1 MIPRIFNNIKTINV
15 YYKLC
20 NKTGMSTIHVA
31 VKHENI
37 KLYGAHNVV
46 HIYWKDVP
54 KFSYED
60 RLKAKFYIILSCTLC
75 FHGNKRINDVKSEIK
90 Q

>member
-31 VKHENI
+31 DKHENI

-46 HIYWKDVP
+46 HIYIGKMCPNFHMKITLKQSFTLFSLVP
-54 KFSYED
+54 YVSMVI
-60 RLKAKFYIILSCTLC
+60 R
-75 FHGNKRINDVKSEIK
+75 G
-90 Q
+90 

>member
-31 VKHENI
+31 DKHENI

-46 HIYWKDVP
+46 QMCPNFHMKITLKQSFTLFSLVP
-54 KFSYED
+54 YVSMVI
-60 RLKAKFYIILSCTLC
+60 R
-75 FHGNKRINDVKSEIK
+75 G
-90 Q
+90 